1 MLVTPRYGSVTPHRH
16 LLRHL
21 LFSQA
26 WTEHHYPYCQFWIPR
41 IAIVC
46 VEWPGG
52 TWVESEILSC
62 TVGGNLC
69 FLCQMLNSSSGSQSV
84 APGSAASASFIINGP
99 YLVPPLTSQIRNS
112 GDRPSNICFKKILT
126 IKPLLHAEVWEL
138 LSYKN
143 GANAKEVRLGW
154 VKVGRLTWPGSPG
167 TVPVSSLKAPHPRS
181 PFKPGPTVMVGH
193 PGK

>member
-1 MLVTPRYGSVTPHRH
+1 M
-16 LLRHL
+16 
-21 LFSQA
+21 
-26 WTEHHYPYCQFWIPR
+26 
-41 IAIVC
+41 C

-62 TVGGNLC
+62 TVGGSLC
-69 FLCQMLNSSSGSQSV
+69 FLCQMLNWSSGSQSV
-84 APGSAASASFIINGP
+84 APGSAASASFVINGP
-99 YLVPPLTSQIRNS
+99 YLVPSLTSQIRNS
-112 GDRPSNICFKKILT
+112 GNGPGNICFKKILT
-126 IKPLLHAEVWEL
+126 IKPLLHAEVWKL

-154 VKVGRLTWPGSPG
+154 VKVRRLTCPGLPG

-181 PFKPGPTVMVGH
+181 SFRLGPTAMVGH